1 MILTVVE
8 LVFQVS
14 NLNDFI
20 LTSIASRK
28 FGIIPNSSFAYEI
41 DKQLA
46 SSVVLS
52 VAKYK
57 RTPYYLL

>member
-1 MILTVVE
+1 MILTFVE
-8 LVFQVS
+8 LEFQVS

-20 LTSIASRK
+20 LTSITSSK
-28 FGIIPNSSFAYEI
+28 FGIIPNGSFAYKI

-46 SSVVLS
+46 SSVVLY

-57 RTPYYLL
+57 RTPFYIL